1 MIDEKALEAG
11 ARAVLHWRIKPDFFE
26 VKDGV
31 WTLDHD
37 KVIAE
42 AAITAYLQALRPGS
56 TGESDGWQ
64 PIETAPKDGTEI
76 LLYGP
81 GVLLSDGRTSMYARA
96 QHVGW
101 AHEVDGHL
109 EWATRDPSVTCRP
122 THWRPLPSPPSA
134 MLAAAGGRDAE

>member
-1 MIDEKALEAG
+1 MTEDRI
-11 ARAVLHWRIKPDFFE
+11 ARARTVLRFLNGEGPLDGQWFNERPRGAGPYWWRKHLADVTAALASLPDDVSE
-26 VKDGV
+26 D
-31 WTLDHD
+31 
-37 KVIAE
+37 
-42 AAITAYLQALRPGS
+42 P
-56 TGESDGWQ
+56 WQ